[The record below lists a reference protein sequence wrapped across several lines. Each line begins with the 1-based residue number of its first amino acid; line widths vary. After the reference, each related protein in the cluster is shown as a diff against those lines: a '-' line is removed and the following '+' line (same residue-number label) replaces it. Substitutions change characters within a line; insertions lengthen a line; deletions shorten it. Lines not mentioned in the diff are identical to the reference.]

1 MKESDCRRQDEASL
15 YVDQEMDHDE
25 MAEVLGTDR
34 LCDLVRTYVP
44 VKHWHDSLVQHRV
57 EVLEEEDAGRKLAEL
72 ESSDDFYL

>member
-1 MKESDCRRQDEASL
+1 MKESDSRRQDEASL

-44 VKHWHDSLVQHRV
+44 IKHWHDALVEHRV
-57 EVLEEEDAGRKLAEL
+57 SVLEEEAAGRKLAEL